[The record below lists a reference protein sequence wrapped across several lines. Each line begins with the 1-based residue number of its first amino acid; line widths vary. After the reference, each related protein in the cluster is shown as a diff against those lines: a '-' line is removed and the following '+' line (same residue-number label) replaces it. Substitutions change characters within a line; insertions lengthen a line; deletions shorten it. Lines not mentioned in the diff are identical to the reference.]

1 MENAPETDEE
11 RDQSSTTYRWDQ
23 GFTQGQSKSDR
34 YVDANDKKHN
44 HLKIPYCHFDLIQ
57 GMPPEVRLHH
67 FIFLCTNG
75 TLQLFKCIQ

>member
-1 MENAPETDEE
+1 MQLMLFNYFFNIAMENAPETDEE
-11 RDQSSTTYRWDQ
+11 RDQSRWDQ

-57 GMPPEVRLHH
+57 GMPPEVRLH
-67 FIFLCTNG
+67 
-75 TLQLFKCIQ
+75 K